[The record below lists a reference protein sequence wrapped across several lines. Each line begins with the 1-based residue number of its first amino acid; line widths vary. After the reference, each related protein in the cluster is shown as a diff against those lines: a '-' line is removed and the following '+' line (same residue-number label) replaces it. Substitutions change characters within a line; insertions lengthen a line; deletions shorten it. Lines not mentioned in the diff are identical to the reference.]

1 MIWIN
6 SAIVVAAVLIVAGI
20 TAVFSPLTALAI
32 LSIALVLI
40 VLCHAINTKR
50 LQDWLLAP
58 QTRSVPEATGTW
70 GEMFD
75 RLDRF
80 VGSEKLARTELT
92 EQIEQMRGLL
102 DRLPDSL
109 VVLDAENGIRWCNSP
124 AEDLLGIAGSR
135 RPITQFIRHPEF
147 GRYLSEG
154 SFDQPLEIEL
164 SARPGRTFEIRVH
177 DTEDEM
183 RLLISRD
190 ITDQAMLNQMRSDF
204 VDNVSHEIRTPVTVI
219 GGFAET
225 MLDIKLEPEKQREY
239 LDTIVH
245 NSRTMQRL
253 VEDLLTLSSLEG
265 TDTVGLN
272 EVISLEQLF
281 STLAGETRDLSN
293 GRHEIISKPPANL
306 SIIGRTSEIES
317 AIRNFLT
324 NAVRY
329 TPEGGTISLLWTQ
342 RDNEGWI
349 TVRDDGIGISPEH
362 LPRLTE
368 RFYRVDRG
376 RSRATG
382 GTGLGLAI
390 VKRIANRHNASL
402 HVDSEL
408 GSGSA
413 FSLILPGARIR
424 TAADATVQG
433 TAARTA

>member
-6 SAIVVAAVLIVAGI
+6 SLLTVAAVLTVAGI
-20 TAVFSPLTALAI
+20 AALFSPLAAFAI
-32 LSIALVLI
+32 MAIALI
-40 VLCHAINTKR
+40 VIVWRNSLNTTR
-50 LQDWLLAP
+50 LHDWLLTP
-58 QTRSVPEATGTW
+58 QTRAVPEGTGAW

-75 RLDRF
+75 RLARF
-80 VGSEKLARTELT
+80 VGSEQLTREELAD
-92 EQIEQMRGLL
+92 QIEQIRLSL
-102 DRLPDSL
+102 DRLPDAL
-109 VVLDAENGIRWCNSP
+109 VVLDPSNGIQWCNSP
-124 AEDLLGIAGSR
+124 ADDLLGVAGSK

-154 SFDQPLEIEL
+154 NFDRPLEIEL
-164 SARPGRTFEIRVH
+164 GARPGRVYEMRVH
-177 DTEDEM
+177 DTEDDM

-225 MLDIKLEPEKQREY
+225 MLDITLEPEKQREY
-239 LDTIVH
+239 LNTILH

-253 VEDLLTLSSLEG
+253 VEDLLTLSSLEA
-265 TDTVGLN
+265 TDTGSLD
-272 EVISLEQLF
+272 EVIRLDRLF
-281 STLAGETRDLSN
+281 NTLASETRDLSS
-293 GRHEIISKPPANL
+293 GRHEICCDPPHNIN
-306 SIIGRTSEIES
+306 IIGRTSEIES
-317 AIRNFLT
+317 AIRNFLS

-329 TPEGGTISLLWTQ
+329 TPEGGTISLLWAQ

-349 TVRDDGIGISPEH
+349 TVQDNGIGIAAEH

-390 VKRIANRHNASL
+390 VKRIANRHNATFK
-402 HVDSEL
+402 VDSEL

-413 FSLILPGARIR
+413 FSLIMPGARIQLSP
-424 TAADATVQG
+424 DNV
-433 TAARTA
+433 